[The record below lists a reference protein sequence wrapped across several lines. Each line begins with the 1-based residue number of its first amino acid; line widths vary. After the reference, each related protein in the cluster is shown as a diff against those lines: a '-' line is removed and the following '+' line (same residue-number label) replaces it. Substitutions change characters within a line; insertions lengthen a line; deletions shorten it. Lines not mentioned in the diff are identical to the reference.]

1 MPHPLQVDV
10 HSPEE
15 LSVLAQN
22 GDVTEQKAVVIGSR
36 IRERDKKNAENYV
49 GDYFSALFFREIVI
63 FVQYRSATTTAA
75 ALFPAIQ
82 NHNKSQVAVCLMSL
96 QVTKFE
102 GGCRIGLGGANFQ
115 FKPPGVIF
123 KSKNVE
129 KNFERNRKEIELH
142 CKQGQI
148 CYPGIPFSLSL
159 SLSQAI
165 CITSLFK
172 TKFDLLKQSFCAQRP
187 SHLQSHS
194 LEQKLIHLHKKEDV
208 FFSQTDQLSKFFLMP
223 YSTNTRVH
231 KLPTPFR
238 WNFSCS

>member
-1 MPHPLQVDV
+1 MIFKQVF
-10 HSPEE
+10 
-15 LSVLAQN
+15 LM
-22 GDVTEQKAVVIGSR
+22 IFIR
-36 IRERDKKNAENYV
+36 IYNLV
-49 GDYFSALFFREIVI
+49 SALFLGEMAI
-63 FVQYRSATTTAA
+63 FVQYRSATTAAA

-96 QVTKFE
+96 QDSKFE

-159 SLSQAI
+159 SQAM

-187 SHLQSHS
+187 SHLQS
-194 LEQKLIHLHKKEDV
+194 
-208 FFSQTDQLSKFFLMP
+208 LSP
-223 YSTNTRVH
+223 
-231 KLPTPFR
+231 
-238 WNFSCS
+238 